1 MNNKKLHKWLME
13 EFRACVDMD
22 VDLRKRQL
30 EERRFAALDQ
40 WPQDIRRARENDING
55 ARPCLTIDKTS
66 QYRQQIVNEIRKN
79 RPAVKVRPVDS
90 DSDPE
95 TAKIFQAKI
104 RHIEDRSLAHI
115 AYQCAS
121 EWAIDVGEGYFRFV
135 TEYGEDGKQE
145 ICIKSIPNR
154 FCVYMGQHLMPD
166 GSDAE
171 LCFITEDMPVKSFR
185 KQYPKARYKS
195 ADLEIDGAN
204 AMYWNADEKI
214 RVAECFYLDMDAE
227 EEDPPSDDN
236 AKDTGDESVVDSE
249 EKDEPAEKL
258 VQWVKFTAAGILEER
273 EFPCRFVPVVKVV
286 GHERFI
292 DGKIDRWGLIRPVI
306 DPQRQYNYW
315 ASVLVENLGLTARS
329 KWLMAE
335 GQDAGHELMW
345 ASSNKS
351 TDPRLI
357 YKPTDI
363 SGQQVPPPTRIPSGS
378 PDVAVLQQLP
388 LLEHDIQ
395 TAIGMFKASVGDAS
409 SDQSGR
415 AIRSLQSQSDTATFN
430 FPDNVADSIAYGGRI
445 MLDMIPRTYDVKQ
458 ILRLIGEDGKPQSV
472 TIDPQQKQA
481 RREIQTRQGVK
492 NIYNL
497 GVGIYDV
504 TAKVGPSYATRRM
517 EASEFGMEL
526 IKTQPELLKL
536 IGHIVFRELDIDGA
550 DEIAEIFEKMLPPEL
565 QKPKEG
571 QPQLPPQ
578 VIQQIMQMKQ
588 QMQMMGEELQKE
600 KAGTQEAMAK
610 IQVSAQAENQR
621 IQLSAQTAQQQLA
634 IQKETQDRQA
644 QLAREKA
651 EAEFSLKKWAA
662 EQELELDRM
671 KAQAAN
677 EQTVQKA
684 DFDQQITAHKIRTEA
699 AHAAAH
705 PSTANP
711 ADERVATV
719 LQEVLQRLTA
729 KKSIKLVQKDG
740 RIVGGEITTEKLT

>member
-1 MNNKKLHKWLME
+1 MNKKLHKWAME
-13 EFRACVDMD
+13 EFRACVDRD
-22 VDLRKRQL
+22 IDLRQRQQ
-30 EERRFAALDQ
+30 EERRFAAGDQ
-40 WPQDIRRARENDING
+40 WPEAIRLARENDING

-90 DSDPE
+90 QADPE

-104 RHIEDRSLAHI
+104 RHIEDRSNAHI
-115 AYQCAS
+115 AYQSAS

-135 TEYGEDGKQE
+135 TEYVEGGNQE
-145 ICIKSIPNR
+145 IRVKPIPNR
-154 FCVYMGQHLMPD
+154 FCVYMGLHTMPD
-166 GSDAE
+166 GSDARV
-171 LCFITEDMPVKSFR
+171 CFITEDVPIKEFR
-185 KQYPKARYKS
+185 KQYPKSKYKA
-195 ADLEIDGAN
+195 ADLETDGAN
-204 AMYWNADEKI
+204 AKYWDAGESV
-214 RVAECFYLDMDAE
+214 RVAECFYLDGYGQPK
-227 EEDPPSDDN
+227 EDEPDDEM
-236 AKDTGDESVVDSE
+236 GDE
-249 EKDEPAEKL
+249 EPKTDL
-258 VQWVKFTAAGILEER
+258 CQWAKFTAAEVLEER
-273 EFPCRFVPVVKVV
+273 EFPCMHVPVVKVV
-286 GHERFI
+286 GHERI
-292 DGKIDRWGLIRPVI
+292 VDNKVDRWGLIRPVM

-335 GQDAGHELMW
+335 GQDEGHEQMW
-345 ASSNKS
+345 AMANSS

-363 SGQQVPPPTRIPSGS
+363 SGQPVPPPVRIPAGS

-445 MLDMIPRTYDVKQ
+445 MIDMIPRIYDVKQ
-458 ILRLIGEDGKPQSV
+458 ILRLMGEDGKPDTA
-472 TIDPQQKQA
+472 TIDPQQKVA
-481 RREIQTRQGVK
+481 KRNITKRDGSIKT
-492 NIYNL
+492 IYNL

-504 TAKVGPSYATRRM
+504 TAKVGPSYATQRM
-517 EASEFGMEL
+517 EASEFGLEM
-526 IKTQPELLKL
+526 IKTQPELIKM
-536 IGHIVFRELDIDGA
+536 IGHIVFRNLDINGA
-550 DEIAEIFEKMLPPEL
+550 DEIADVFEKMLPPEL

-571 QPQLPPQ
+571 QPELPPQ
-578 VIQQIMQMKQ
+578 VIQQMMQMKQ
-588 QMQMMGEELQKE
+588 QMQLMGEELQKE

-610 IQVSAQAENQR
+610 LQVSAQAEQQR
-621 IQLSAQTAQQQLA
+621 IAQAAQTSQAQLA

-651 EAEFSLKKWAA
+651 EAEMSLKVWIA
-662 EQELELDRM
+662 EQEIGLDRM
-671 KAQAAN
+671 KTEAQTA
-677 EQTVQKA
+677 QTVQKTQ
-684 DFDQQITAHKIRTEA
+684 FDQEVTAHKLQMEKQAAEA
-699 AHAAAH
+699 AQQ
-705 PSTANP
+705 PKDDP
-711 ADERVATV
+711 VAKV

-740 RIVGGEITTEKLT
+740 RIVGGEITSEGMT

>member
-1 MNNKKLHKWLME
+1 MNKKLHKWAME

-22 VDLRKRQL
+22 VDLRKKQA

-40 WPQDIRRARENDING
+40 WPQEIRNARENDING

-90 DSDPE
+90 EADPE
-95 TAKIFQAKI
+95 TAKIIQAKI
-104 RHIEDRSLAHI
+104 RHIEDRSIAHI
-115 AYQCAS
+115 AYQGAS

-135 TEYGEDGKQE
+135 TEYSEDGNQE
-145 ICIKSIPNR
+145 VCIKPIPNR
-154 FCVYMGQHLMPD
+154 FSVYMGKHFMPD
-166 GSDAE
+166 GSDAR
-171 LCFITEDMPVKSFR
+171 LCFITEDIPVKSFR
-185 KQYPKARYKS
+185 KQYPKAKYKA
-195 ADLEIDGAN
+195 ADLDAGTEN
-204 AMYWNADEKI
+204 AMYWDVADCV
-214 RVAECFYLDMDAE
+214 RVVECLYLDGYGEPPEESEESAEPKELLDDGGAEVE
-227 EEDPPSDDN
+227 EE
-236 AKDTGDESVVDSE
+236 
-249 EKDEPAEKL
+249 AETSKL
-258 VQWVKFTAAGILEER
+258 TQWVKFTAADVLEER
-273 EFPCRFVPVVKVV
+273 EFPCQYIPVVKVV
-286 GHERFI
+286 GHERI
-292 DGKIDRWGLIRPVI
+292 VDGKVDRWGLIRPVM

-335 GQDAGHELMW
+335 GQDEGHEQMW
-345 ASSNKS
+345 AAANKS

-363 SGQQVPPPTRIPSGS
+363 SGQQVPPPQRIPAGS

-395 TAIGMFKASVGDAS
+395 TAIGMFKASVGDSS

-445 MLDMIPRTYDVKQ
+445 MIDMIPRIYDVKQ
-458 ILRLIGEDGKPQSV
+458 ILRLIGEDGKPESAMVDPTQKTAKRIVRKRDGSV
-472 TIDPQQKQA
+472 KT
-481 RREIQTRQGVK
+481 
-492 NIYNL
+492 IYNP

-517 EASEFGMEL
+517 EASEFGLEL

-550 DEIAEIFEKMLPPEL
+550 DEIAEVFEKLLPPEL
-565 QKPKEG
+565 QKPKDG
-571 QPQLPPQ
+571 QPELPPQ

-588 QMQMMGEELQKE
+588 QMQLMGEELQKE

-610 IQVSAQAENQR
+610 LQVSAQAEQQR
-621 IQLSAQTAQQQLA
+621 IAQAAQTSQAQLA

-651 EAEFSLKKWAA
+651 EAEMSLKVWIA
-662 EQELELDRM
+662 EQEIGLDRM
-671 KAQAAN
+671 RTEAQTA
-677 EQTVQKA
+677 QTVQKTQ
-684 DFDQQITAHKIRTEA
+684 FDQGVTAHKLRMEKQA
-699 AHAAAH
+699 ADAAQQ
-705 PSTANP
+705 PKDDP
-711 ADERVATV
+711 VAKV

-740 RIVGGEITTEKLT
+740 RIVGGEITSEGLT